1 MRKVLALA
9 AVGEAATGLML
20 IAYPPLVVRLLCGL
34 EVSGSGIILS
44 RIFGISL
51 ISLGLACWPANG
63 SSQPLLGMLTY
74 TALATV
80 YLVVFGLGG
89 SAGILLWPAVVL
101 HAVLTVLLGGA
112 WVKQR
117 KTPARV
123 GAYSK

>member
-1 MRKVLALA
+1 MKKVLAFA
-9 AVGEAATGLML
+9 AVGEAATGLLL
-20 IAYPPLVVRLLCGL
+20 IIYPPIVIRLLCGL

-51 ISLGLACWPANG
+51 VAISVACWPAGG

-80 YLVVFGLGG
+80 YMTVFGLRGDV
-89 SAGILLWPAVVL
+89 GILLWPAVLL

-112 WVKQR
+112 WFKQR
-117 KTPARV
+117 KSA
-123 GAYSK
+123 AK